1 MSEDIEVTH
10 EDQQRIN
17 SFATWNLKFKD
28 YTSDYD
34 QKKKE
39 LANLNDAE
47 DELVVVQE
55 SSHPY
60 LIGETFFHLS
70 NDEVGE
76 ELSATKEKVKL
87 RMVDLEERIS
97 DCKVHM
103 NNLKKDLYGKF
114 GNHINLEED

>member
-1 MSEDIEVTH
+1 MTEDIEVTH

-28 YTSDYD
+28 YTSDYE

-39 LANLNDAE
+39 LANIDDAE
-47 DELVVVQE
+47 DELIVVDE
-55 SSHPY
+55 STHPY
-60 LIGETFFHLS
+60 IIGETFFHLPS
-70 NDEVGE
+70 DKISE
-76 ELSATKEKVKL
+76 ELSAAKEKVQL
-87 RMVDLEERIS
+87 HILDLGERIN

-103 NNLKKDLYGKF
+103 SKLKKELYGKF

>member
-28 YTSDYD
+28 FTSDYD

-47 DELVVVQE
+47 DELVVAEE
-55 SSHPY
+55 SLHPY
-60 LIGETFFHLS
+60 PLNVRYIFDFIPVCT
-70 NDEVGE
+70 
-76 ELSATKEKVKL
+76 
-87 RMVDLEERIS
+87 
-97 DCKVHM
+97 
-103 NNLKKDLYGKF
+103 
-114 GNHINLEED
+114 

>member
-10 EDQQRIN
+10 GDQQRIN

-28 YTSDYD
+28 YTSEYD

-47 DELVVVQE
+47 DELVVVEE
-55 SSHPY
+55 SLHPY

-76 ELSATKEKVKL
+76 ELSAAKEKVKL

-103 NNLKKDLYGKF
+103 NNLKKELYGKF